1 MILADTTIERH
12 LLNDFLTFTFTHPLL
27 IHGKERRIFIWGHA
41 MALPVQNGKYTSES
55 LDLIGTD
62 ETGNVWLIAKKR
74 NDFHQDI
81 STYSWS
87 QLNAY
92 ANAIRKWSEAELV
105 LSARRYL
112 LKINDCLPYPPFLP
126 HATSGLSDAFG
137 QWAMT
142 LGKKYVDGLALY
154 ELTMQKI
161 KNKEAI
167 HCLLSDQEEEALWNN
182 RPADT
187 VTTRAIIAFSDGKA
201 QVWRNE
207 TLEKDPGIIN
217 GHWKHGTWTS
227 IMERPGTVKPTPERL
242 PLLLADAVIPTYN
255 SILKFMQEIGWNG
268 KYTANPKAFRFDLPT
283 RYGVPIRIHI
293 GWVKVEE
300 TNTSPARTPY
310 QLGLK
315 FNIDFK
321 HFIRGN
327 NRELQDIGYSLAKG
341 LAWKARY
348 HNKGTDF
355 SILEPGWTVEDVR
368 STSWEGDM
376 YRYIDDKNRYFT
388 GLPEEQ
394 QDLEEVFAFL
404 QEIVLRNV

>member
-1 MILADTTIERH
+1 ME
-12 LLNDFLTFTFTHPLL
+12 
-27 IHGKERRIFIWGHA
+27 
-41 MALPVQNGKYTSES
+41 LPVQNGKYTGDS

-62 ETGNVWLIAKKR
+62 EIGNVWLISKKR
-74 NDFHQDI
+74 NEFHQDN
-81 STYSWS
+81 SKYGWS
-87 QLNAY
+87 LLNTY
-92 ANAIRKWSEAELV
+92 ANTIRKWSETELV

-112 LKINDCLPYPPFLP
+112 LKVNESFPYPPFLP

-142 LGKKYVDGLALY
+142 LGKKYIDGLALY
-154 ELTMQKI
+154 EMTMQKI

-167 HCLLSDQEEEALWNN
+167 HCLLSDQDEEEIWNN
-182 RPADT
+182 RPSDT
-187 VTTRAIIAFSDGKA
+187 VTTRAIIMFSVGEAKIWRDGP
-201 QVWRNE
+201 
-207 TLEKDPGIIN
+207 LEKNPGVI
-217 GHWKHGTWTS
+217 GSQWKHGTWTS
-227 IMERPGTVKPTPERL
+227 LMERPGPVKPTPERL
-242 PLLLADAVIPTYN
+242 PLLLTDNVIPTYT
-255 SILKFMQEIGWNG
+255 SILRFMQELGWNG

-283 RYGVPIRIHI
+283 IYSEPIRIHI

-300 TNTSPARTPY
+300 NNSSQARTPY

-321 HFIRGN
+321 QFIRSSDK
-327 NRELQDIGYSLAKG
+327 ELQDMGYSLAKR
-341 LAWKARY
+341 LARKARY

-355 SILEPGWTVEDVR
+355 SILESGWTVEDVR

-394 QDLEEVFAFL
+394 KDLEGAFLFL
-404 QEIVLRNV
+404 QEIVSRNV